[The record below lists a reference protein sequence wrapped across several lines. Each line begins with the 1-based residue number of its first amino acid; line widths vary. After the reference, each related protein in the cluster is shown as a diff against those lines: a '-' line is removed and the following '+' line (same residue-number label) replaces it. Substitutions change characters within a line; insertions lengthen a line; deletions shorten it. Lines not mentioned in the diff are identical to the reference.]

1 MKKIITYTEEQI
13 SNITALLNGITITG
27 IQNCKQ
33 LAVIVQIL
41 ESGNIAEIKE
51 DKKEGET

>member
-13 SNITALLNGITITG
+13 SNIAALLNGITITG

-33 LAVIVQIL
+33 VAVIVQIL
-41 ESGNIAEIKE
+41 ESGKLAEIKE
-51 DKKEGET
+51 EKKEGET

>member
-33 LAVIVQIL
+33 IAVIVQIL